1 MKKVFLPDNYNRLL
15 LQKFNNI
22 RQGSRT
28 VDEYATEFFQLRSRI
43 DDMQDSERQLV
54 ARFIAGLE
62 PKLQKMVN
70 QFNPA
75 TVTEAHQ
82 RAVVLEQ
89 QTRGG
94 SSIWDLLYF

>member
-1 MKKVFLPDNYNRLL
+1 MKRVFLPDNYNRLL

-43 DDMQDSERQLV
+43 DDIQDSELQLV

-62 PKLQKMVN
+62 LQKMVN
-70 QFNPA
+70 DQFNPA
-75 TVTEAHQ
+75 MFTEAHQ

-89 QTRGG
+89 QTRGD
-94 SSIWDLLYF
+94 SSIWDLWNF